1 MFSFFKS
8 NNPSVVVFYIFYLV
22 LFRIYFAFNPID
34 SNFIFGYREPL
45 SQLLFGFF
53 KSISLNHT
61 ILSIALSAILCFIQS
76 LLVNSIVNENKF
88 LQRKSYI
95 AGALFILFTSFFKE
109 GLLLSPA
116 SMAFTFLIL
125 SVERIFS
132 LFKNEKPNTA
142 IFDVGFFIAI
152 ATLFYFPSILFLFLA
167 YIGLSTIRAFAYRE
181 WVIILIGFLCP
192 FFLVFTYYF
201 WNDQTGKLIEDIV
214 NLHSVGWLQAVAIN
228 RVDGVMLLSISLLAI
243 ASLILLPSALYS
255 SLIQVR
261 KFSTLL
267 VIFFFLTVISFA
279 LQQTF
284 SLSHLALLGLPL
296 GIISSLVIMQI
307 KNKVVSEV
315 IHLILIL
322 LVLAGQFLPL
332 FNIF

>member
-8 NNPSVVVFYIFYLV
+8 NNPSVIVFYIFYLV
-22 LFRIYFAFNPID
+22 LFRIYFAFVPID
-34 SNFIFGYREPL
+34 SNFVFEYREPL
-45 SQLLFGFF
+45 SQLLFGFLKDVSF
-53 KSISLNHT
+53 NPTVFSIV
-61 ILSIALSAILCFIQS
+61 LSALLCFVQS
-76 LLVNSIVNENKF
+76 LLVNSIVNGNKF
-88 LQRKSYI
+88 LPRKSYI
-95 AGALFILFTSFFKE
+95 SGALFILFASFFKQ
-109 GLLLSPA
+109 GLLFSPAAVALTFLLLS
-116 SMAFTFLIL
+116 T
-125 SVERIFS
+125 ERLFS
-132 LFKNEKPNTA
+132 LFKKEKPNTA

-181 WVIILIGFLCP
+181 WVIILIGFICP

-201 WNDQTGKLIEDIV
+201 WNDQAGKLIGDIANV
-214 NLHSVGWLQAVAIN
+214 HSVGWLQAVTFN
-228 RVDGVMLLSISLLAI
+228 RFDGVMLLSLSVLAI

-267 VIFFFLTVISFA
+267 VIFFFLIVISFA
-279 LQQTF
+279 LQQTI
-284 SLSHLALLGLPL
+284 SLSHLVMMGLPL